1 MLRACQ
7 AIDAAIEALS
17 RWILSVSGTV
27 LLAVLL
33 LGIALR
39 YVLTESLPWATEL
52 PTLLF
57 PVFVMAGIVLAAQHG
72 QHVAVEFL
80 ISALPPGARRVLIVL
95 VNLLVA
101 VSYLV
106 LGNTIMDVLPIA
118 GSERTPILGVPGTVV
133 YGAML
138 AGFALVVVTAITT
151 TIKVTIAG
159 EAALPQPDLTADPT

>member
-1 MLRACQ
+1 MLRACK
-7 AIDAAIEALS
+7 AIDAAIESLS
-17 RWILSVSGTV
+17 RWTLSASGTA

-39 YVLTESLPWATEL
+39 YVFTESLPWATEL

-57 PVFVMAGIVLAAQHG
+57 PVFVMAGIVLAAQRG

-80 ISALPPGARRVLIVL
+80 IGALPPGGRRALIAL

-101 VSYLV
+101 VSYVV
-106 LGNTIMDVLPIA
+106 LANTIVEVLPIA
-118 GSERTPILGVPGTVV
+118 GSERTPILGVPGTLV

-138 AGFALVVVTAITT
+138 TGFALLVVTAITA
-151 TIKVTIAG
+151 TIKVTLAG
-159 EAALPQPDLTADPT
+159 EAALPQPDHTADPA